1 MGKISFRMLWTFS
14 ERKYKNPRLW
24 GEKRKKST
32 LIKWEKAYKLPD
44 KWFNNK
50 LILNLIKQIDH
61 ELSMKNRNYP
71 AVWNNKY
78 ISYLENAC

>member
-1 MGKISFRMLWTFS
+1 MGKV
-14 ERKYKNPRLW
+14 
-24 GEKRKKST
+24 
-32 LIKWEKAYKLPD
+32 YKLPD

-50 LILNLIKQIDH
+50 LILSLIKQIDH